1 MNLGSESTDLDAWA
15 SKMLHVRAGDRRIAM
30 PIEVVSGVGTPG
42 PAVEVP
48 YGAEWLLGLV
58 QWRGRLLTLVD
69 AGLLFGLRRSR
80 AAKLVV
86 MRNLNV
92 ETALAVDQIFGTD
105 DPDDPEESAE
115 VVLDAERLR
124 SHAAFQPGA
133 AVVLQTAPE
142 QS

>member
-1 MNLGSESTDLDAWA
+1 MNPGSESDDLDAWA

-30 PIEVVSGVGTPG
+30 PIEVVFEVGTPG

-48 YGAEWLLGLV
+48 HGAEWLHGLV

-80 AAKLVV
+80 AGKLVV

-92 ETALAVDQIFGTD
+92 ETALAVDQVIGTEC
-105 DPDDPEESAE
+105 PDESAE
-115 VVLDAERLR
+115 VVLDAEMLR

-133 AVVLQTAPE
+133 AVILETAPE
-142 QS
+142 HG

>member
-1 MNLGSESTDLDAWA
+1 MNPGSETTDLDEWA
-15 SKMLHVRAGDRRIAM
+15 SKRLHVRAGDRRIAI
-30 PIEVVSGVGTPG
+30 PIEVVSEVGTPS

-48 YGAEWLLGLV
+48 HGAEWLHGLV

-92 ETALAVDQIFGTD
+92 ETALAVDRIIGTEFD
-105 DPDDPEESAE
+105 DESAE
-115 VVLDAERLR
+115 IVLDVDRLR

-133 AVVLQTAPE
+133 AVTLDTAPE
-142 QS
+142 HG

>member
-1 MNLGSESTDLDAWA
+1 MKPGSESIELDGWA
-15 SKMLHVRAGDRRIAM
+15 SKVLLVRAGDRLIAM
-30 PIEVVSGVGTPG
+30 PIEVVSEVGTPG
-42 PAVEVP
+42 PTVEVP
-48 YGAEWLLGLV
+48 HGAEWLHGLV

-92 ETALAVDQIFGTD
+92 ETALAVDQIIGT
-105 DPDDPEESAE
+105 PHSSESAE

-133 AVVLQTAPE
+133 AVILESTPE
-142 QS
+142 RC